1 MRSVRL
7 PLAIVLLLAGILGLS
22 STASAQGSQPAPVLE
37 VSLEGVVDPFLASYV
52 QEAIDDAEAAGN
64 EAILLT
70 IDTPGGLSSSMRDI
84 IQAVLNSRVPVICWV
99 GPQGAR
105 AASAGAFILIAC
117 PLAAMAPGTNVG
129 AAHPVGVSGVI
140 ESQKAENDAAAYIR
154 SLAEAR
160 GRNADWAERAVRQSV
175 SATAEEALE
184 LDVIDLIAPDRTE
197 LLAAADGREVEVA
210 AGETV
215 TLFTAGAIVVER
227 NMGLGASI
235 LHGLLTP
242 DLAFLFF
249 FLGLI
254 LLIVEALHPGVSVPG
269 VLGLLMIAASFIALG
284 QLPVTVVGLVL
295 LAISAISFFVDLKAP
310 GTGAATG
317 IGLVTLIL
325 GGLFLFDSS
334 VPNARVSI
342 PMIGAVA
349 VLLALFFGFTVKKVL
364 EARRLPVEAGQEAL
378 IGSVGVAETR
388 IAQGG
393 NVRVRGESWSA
404 YTNGAAIPKGAPVR
418 VRAVNSLRLEVEP
431 AETDEAAEPAPAKR
445 GSET

>member
-1 MRSVRL
+1 VRNVRL

-22 STASAQGSQPAPVLE
+22 STASAQSGQAASVPE
-37 VSLEGVVDPFLASYV
+37 VSVEGVVDPFLASYV
-52 QEAIDDAEAAGN
+52 EEAIDDANAVGN
-64 EAILLT
+64 GAILLT

-84 IQAVLNSRVPVICWV
+84 IQAILNSRVPVICWV

-105 AASAGAFILIAC
+105 AASAGAFILLSC

-160 GRNADWAERAVRQSV
+160 GRNADWAESAVRDSV
-175 SATAEEALE
+175 SATAEEALD
-184 LDVIDLIAPDRTE
+184 LDVIDLIAADRTE
-197 LLAAADGREVEVA
+197 LLAEADGREVEVGG
-210 AGETV
+210 GETAK
-215 TLFTAGAIVVER
+215 LETAGAVVDER
-227 NMGLGASI
+227 EMGLGASI
-235 LHGLLTP
+235 LHALLTP

-249 FLGLI
+249 FLGII
-254 LLIVEALHPGVSVPG
+254 LLIVEVLHPGVSVPG
-269 VLGLLMIAASFIALG
+269 VLGLLMLAASFIALG

-310 GTGAATG
+310 GTGAATA
-317 IGLVTLIL
+317 IGLITLIL

-342 PMIGAVA
+342 PTIGAVA

-364 EARRLPVEAGQEAL
+364 EARRLPAESGQEAL
-378 IGSVGVAETR
+378 VGSVGVTETR
-388 IAQGG
+388 IAPAG
-393 NVRVRGESWSA
+393 NVRVRSESWSA
-404 YTNGAAIPKGAPVR
+404 YTTGDPIPKGTPVV

-431 AETDEAAEPAPAKR
+431 AP
-445 GSET
+445 SETPVEAGAEKGIES